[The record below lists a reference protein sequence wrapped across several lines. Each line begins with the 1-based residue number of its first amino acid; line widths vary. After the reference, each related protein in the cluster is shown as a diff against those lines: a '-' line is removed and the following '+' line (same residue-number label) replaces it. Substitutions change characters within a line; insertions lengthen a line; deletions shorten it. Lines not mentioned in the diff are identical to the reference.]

1 VLGVAGRLILFLFFF
16 LLPPSTHLKVFS
28 DTEFLK
34 KALTWDRFSVV
45 EEVKV
50 RQQASAATATQG
62 SEARLTDQPINTGAG
77 R

>member
-1 VLGVAGRLILFLFFF
+1 
-16 LLPPSTHLKVFS
+16 VFS

-50 RQQASAATATQG
+50 RQRPLGGDSYA
-62 SEARLTDQPINTGAG
+62 EK
-77 R
+77 